1 MSVMSSLALLSRDDL
16 AADGVGSTALERL
29 LGTGEVIRLRPG
41 VYVRPAG
48 DTALKPEEWMV
59 ARARALA
66 MVSREPPLFSHLT
79 AAALHGLPVHA
90 PSSPK
95 VHVILE
101 PKRPGAAVGVVR
113 HRGEVPAD
121 QIVQR
126 HGLRCTGLE
135 RTLADITRTTGFA
148 TAVCALDAGL
158 RFVAVPEPGMFLPDA
173 AEERRARVREIALKS
188 AHGRARALRSLA
200 FADGR
205 AQLPGESISRI
216 RLSELGFAPPDL
228 QVAIPGPSG
237 RPYFVDFGLDDV
249 GAWGEFDGET
259 KYRDEALRSGLTL
272 DQVLLREKQREDWIR
287 GRTQRP
293 LARGQGAHQRTA
305 DALGSRLSA
314 FGIRPR

>member
-1 MSVMSSLALLSRDDL
+1 MSSLVLLSRDDL
-16 AADGVGSTALERL
+16 AADGVGSSALQRM
-29 LGTGEVIRLRPG
+29 LGTGEVVRLRPG
-41 VYVRPAG
+41 VYVRREV
-48 DTALKPEEWMV
+48 DTALTPEDWMV

-66 MVSREPPLFSHLT
+66 RVSREPPLFSHLT
-79 AAALHGLPVHA
+79 AAALHGLPVKA

-95 VHVILE
+95 VHVIPE

-126 HGLRCTGLE
+126 HGLRCTGIE
-135 RTLADITRTTGFA
+135 RTLADIARTTGFE

-158 RFVAVPEPGMFLPDA
+158 RPVAVPEAGRFVPDA
-173 AEERRARVREIALKS
+173 AEERRARIREIALRS
-188 AHGRARALRSLA
+188 AHGRARALRALT

-216 RLSELGFAPPDL
+216 RLSELGFAAPDL
-228 QVAIPGPSG
+228 QVAVPGPSG

-249 GAWGEFDGET
+249 RAWGEFDGET
-259 KYRDEALRSGLTL
+259 KYRDEALRSGRTL

-287 GRTQRP
+287 GSTQRP
-293 LARGQGAHQRTA
+293 LARWQWAHLRTA
-305 DALGSRLSA
+305 EALGRRLSA